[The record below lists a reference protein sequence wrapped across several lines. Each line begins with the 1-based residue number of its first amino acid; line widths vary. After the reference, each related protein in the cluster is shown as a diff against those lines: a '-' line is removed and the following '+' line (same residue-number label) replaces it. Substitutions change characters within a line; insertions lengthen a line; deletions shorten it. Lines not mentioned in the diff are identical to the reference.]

1 MQNLI
6 DCCNVWSNAIFDGS
20 EENRDRFMDDVFKLT
35 LKYCFEYVNKFSDS
49 FCEVMK
55 EELNA

>member
-20 EENRDRFMDDVFKLT
+20 EENRDRFMDDVLKLT
-35 LKYCFEYVNKFSDS
+35 LKYGFEYVNKFSDS
-49 FCEVMK
+49 FCEVM
-55 EELNA
+55 EE

>member
-1 MQNLI
+1 MKNLI

-20 EENRDRFMDDVFKLT
+20 EENRDRFMDDVLKLT
-35 LKYCFEYVNKFSDS
+35 WKYGFEYVNKFSDS

>member
-6 DCCNVWSNAIFDGS
+6 DCCNVWSNTVFDGN
-20 EENRDRFMDDVFKLT
+20 EENLDKFMDDVLKLT
-35 LKYCFEYVNKFSDS
+35 LKHGSEYVTQFSDS
-49 FCEVMK
+49 FCEVME